1 MKVQK
6 KSIQGIAGMFALAA
20 LVAAGCD
27 GAEHDGGH
35 AAAPAAVRSAVTAAP
50 RPVAGVS
57 LSVASV
63 SGGGTVV
70 GTVTLTGT
78 DGTTT
83 VTVAPDGGAVDVPPS
98 ILVPSGAPSGAFT
111 IVTHPVTAA
120 VTVRITAQA
129 AGASAFA
136 DLQVLP
142 ATTTTTA
149 SAIITDPGCQAT
161 TLDRNDDG
169 STGAVTLPSPINFFG
184 TTYTFFYIN
193 NNGNVTFRQP
203 QATYTP
209 FTITASTP
217 PIIAPF
223 FADVDTRGTG
233 SSPVTYS
240 FGPVQFGGRPTMCVN
255 WVNVGYFNGHFDKLN
270 SFQLLLVDRSDV
282 NPNDFDIVMNYDHLT
297 WETGDASGGVN
308 GFGGTPAGAGYSA
321 GTGVA
326 SQFYQF
332 PGSLT
337 SGALLDSNAATGLSR
352 TSRNT
357 LVAGRHIFEVRNGA
371 APAGG
376 AIAGTVT
383 DAATPANRLAG
394 APVQV
399 CRTADGH
406 CVYLTLT
413 GATGQYEATG
423 IPEGDYL
430 VTAFPPAGSSLFSR
444 VVGPVHV
451 TAGTVQQVD
460 IALSGPTPP
469 PPGVTLTPS
478 RGSQGGLPVL
488 YWQTPIEL
496 RASACAGAQATYV
509 ITGPT
514 GATFASGP
522 MSEVTPGTYTA
533 IVPPF
538 FPNHGP
544 AHVHIHTTCP
554 SDIDFDIYIDPSGLV
569 RTVGGAPVVGAL
581 VALFRADSAAGPFEA
596 VPDGSAVMSP
606 MNRHNPDSTDSIGH
620 FGWDVISGFYKIRAQ
635 ADGCTAPDGGPY
647 VETDV
652 LTIPPAI
659 TGLDLRLSCPTADAT
674 PPVTTATVTPP
685 ANAAGWYAAA
695 PTVALSAVDDPAGS
709 GVASLQYVT
718 TGAQAGGATVAGNS
732 AQVTIASDGA
742 TTLTFGATD
751 LAGNAEPAHTLS
763 FNVDRAPPAVTC
775 PAAVISISS
784 ATGALVPVVVP
795 VTGSDAL
802 SGLASLV
809 LSSLQSSVPLADGDQ
824 QGFATGQPPAAGML
838 RAAPAGR
845 TYDLT
850 YTGSDVAGNV
860 SSCVAHVQV
869 QAQTGTTD
877 TTPPACAV
885 NRILATGA
893 SRTLELVV
901 SDSGSGLSSLHV
913 VTATGV
919 TVALPRFTAWVK
931 TPVVVRAGGAPS
943 SDEESLVLET
953 TDVAGNSA
961 RCAASLLRVSP
972 RSHQPSLSGV
982 LDSQGTL
989 TVYDGT
995 PGLRSARAIVNGHT
1009 LTLDHLRDGSVRSF
1023 DISGLLRPGS
1033 GNQVGLDVECG
1044 TRGTAD
1050 VLLWHGGA
1058 GQAPPV
1064 LH

>member
-1 MKVQK
+1 MKTNK
-6 KSIQGIAGMFALAA
+6 IISGMAGVFVVAA

-27 GAEHDGGH
+27 AGERGDGRAAEPS
-35 AAAPAAVRSAVTAAP
+35 AARLAVTAP
-50 RPVAGVS
+50 RPVA
-57 LSVASV
+57 SVALSAPSV

-70 GTVTLTGT
+70 GTVTLTGS
-78 DGTTT
+78 DGTTA
-83 VTVAPDGGAVDVPPS
+83 VTLAADSDAADVGAS
-98 ILVPSGAPSGAFT
+98 IQVPSGAPTGAFT

-120 VTVRITAQA
+120 VTVRITAQS

-142 ATTTTTA
+142 ATAATTA
-149 SAIITDPGCQAT
+149 SAIIDDPGCQTNA
-161 TLDRNDDG
+161 LARNDDG
-169 STGAVTLPSPINFFG
+169 STGAVTLPSPLNFFG

-223 FADVDTRGTG
+223 FADVDTRGSG

-240 FGPVQFGGRPTMCVN
+240 FGPVQFGGRPAMCVN
-255 WVNVGYFNGHFDKLN
+255 WVNVGYFSSHFDKLN

-282 NPNDFDIVMNYDHLT
+282 NPNDFDIVMNYDHIT
-297 WETGDASGGVN
+297 WETGDASGGLN

-337 SGALLDSNAATGLSR
+337 AGALLDSNAATGLSR

-383 DAATPANRLAG
+383 DAATPANTLAG

-399 CRTADGH
+399 CSTAGGR

-413 GATGQYEATG
+413 GSTGQYEATG
-423 IPEGDYL
+423 IAEGDYL
-430 VTAFPPAGSSLFSR
+430 VTVFPPAGSSLFSR

-451 TAGTVQQVD
+451 SAGAVQQVNVV
-460 IALSGPTPP
+460 LSGPTPP

-496 RASACAGAQATYV
+496 RANACPGAQASYA
-509 ITGPT
+509 ITSAA

-522 MSEVTPGTYTA
+522 MAEVAAGTYSA

-581 VALFRADSAAGPFEA
+581 VTLFRADSAAGPFEA

-606 MNRHNPDSTDSIGH
+606 MNRHNPDTTDTIGH

-635 ADGCTAPDGGPY
+635 ADGCTSPAGGPY

-659 TGLDLRLSCPTADAT
+659 TGLDLRLLCPTADTT
-674 PPVTTATVTPP
+674 PPVTTATVTPSP
-685 ANAAGWYAAA
+685 NAAGWYSTA
-695 PTVALSAVDDPAGS
+695 PTVSLSAIDDPSGS

-718 TGAQAGGATVAGNS
+718 TGAQSGGATVAGS
-732 AQVTIASDGA
+732 AAQLTVAADGL

-751 LAGNAEPAHTLS
+751 VAGNAEPAHTLS
-763 FNVDRAPPAVTC
+763 FNVDRTPPSVTC
-775 PAAVISISS
+775 PTAVITIASP
-784 ATGALVPVVVP
+784 TGALVPVAVP
-795 VTGSDAL
+795 VTAGDAG

-809 LSSLQSSVPLADGDQ
+809 LTTLQSSVPLADGDQ
-824 QGFATGQPPAAGML
+824 QGFLPGQPPADGLL

-850 YTGSDVAGNV
+850 YTAVDVAGN
-860 SSCVAHVQV
+860 SGACVAHVQV
-869 QAQTGTTD
+869 QASSGTTD
-877 TTPPACAV
+877 TAPPACQVARLLTSGGGRAV
-885 NRILATGA
+885 ELALSDA
-893 SRTLELVV
+893 
-901 SDSGSGLSSLHV
+901 DSGLARVRVL
-913 VTATGV
+913 TALGA
-919 TVALPRFTAWVK
+919 TVAVPRFTAGAK
-931 TPVVVRAGGAPS
+931 TPVIVRASAPAS
-943 SDEESLVLET
+943 SDQMSVLLET
-953 TDVAGNSA
+953 TDQAGNVG
-961 RCAASLLRVSP
+961 RCGASLLRLSP
-972 RSHQPSLSGV
+972 RSHQPSLSG
-982 LDSQGTL
+982 LPDSESTL
-989 TVYDGT
+989 TVYDGS
-995 PGLRSARAIVNGHT
+995 PGLRSAQAVVNGHP
-1009 LTLDHLRDGSVRSF
+1009 LLLDHLREGGARSF
-1023 DISGLLRPGS
+1023 DIGAMLQPGS
-1033 GNQVGLDVECG
+1033 ANRVSLNVDCG
-1044 TRGTAD
+1044 TRGSAD
-1050 VLLWHGGA
+1050 VLLWQGA
-1058 GQAPPV
+1058 GQTPPPR
-1064 LH
+1064 L

>member
-1 MKVQK
+1 MKTNTLVQRL
-6 KSIQGIAGMFALAA
+6 AGMVVVAA

-27 GAEHDGGH
+27 AGEHGEGRAAE
-35 AAAPAAVRSAVTAAP
+35 PSAVRSAVTATP
-50 RPVAGVS
+50 RPVASVG
-57 LSVASV
+57 LSAAAV

-70 GTVTLTGT
+70 GTVTLAGS
-78 DGTTT
+78 DGTTA
-83 VTVAPDGGAVDVPPS
+83 VTLSADSDAADVPAS
-98 ILVPSGAPSGAFT
+98 IQVPSGTATGAFT
-111 IVTHPVTAA
+111 IVTHPVTAP

-136 DLQVLP
+136 DVQVLP
-142 ATTTTTA
+142 ATATTSA
-149 SAIITDPGCQAT
+149 SAIVDDPGCQANA
-161 TLDRNDDG
+161 LARNDDS
-169 STGAVTLPSPINFFG
+169 STGAVTLPSPLNFFG

-223 FADVDTRGTG
+223 FADVDTRGSG

-240 FGPVQFGGRPTMCVN
+240 FGPVQFGGRPAMCVN
-255 WVNVGYFNGHFDKLN
+255 WVNVGYYSSHFDKLN

-282 NPNDFDIVMNYDHLT
+282 NPNDFDIVMNYDHIT
-297 WETGDASGGVN
+297 WETGDASGGLN

-321 GTGVA
+321 GSGVA

-337 SGALLDSNAATGLSR
+337 AGALLDSNAATGLSR

-383 DAATPANRLAG
+383 DAATPPNALAG

-399 CRTADGH
+399 CGVVDGH

-423 IPEGDYL
+423 IAEGDYL
-430 VTAFPPAGSSLFSR
+430 VTVFPPAGSSLFSR
-444 VVGPVHV
+444 TVGPVHV
-451 TAGTVQQVD
+451 SAGTVQQVNVV
-460 IALSGPTPP
+460 LSGPTPP

-496 RASACAGAQATYV
+496 RAGACAGAQASYA
-509 ITGPT
+509 ITSPA

-522 MSEVTPGTYTA
+522 MSEIAPGTYSA

-538 FPNHGP
+538 YPNHGP

-554 SDIDFDIYIDPSGLV
+554 SDIDFDIYIDPSGAV
-569 RTVGGAPVVGAL
+569 RTVAGAPVVGAL
-581 VALFRADSAAGPFEA
+581 VTLFRSDSAAGPFEA

-606 MNRHNPDSTDSIGH
+606 MNRHNPDTSDTVGH
-620 FGWDVISGFYKIRAQ
+620 FGWDVISGFYKVRAQ
-635 ADGCTAPDGGPY
+635 ADGCTSPAGGPY

-659 TGLDLRLSCPTADAT
+659 TGLDLRLLCATADTT
-674 PPVTTATVTPP
+674 PPITTAAVSPSP
-685 ANAAGWYAAA
+685 NAAGWYSTA
-695 PTVALSAVDDPAGS
+695 PVVALSALDEPAGS

-718 TGAQAGGATVAGNS
+718 TGAQAGGATVAGNA
-732 AQVTIASDGA
+732 AQFTVAADGV
-742 TTLTFGATD
+742 TTLTFAATD
-751 LAGNAEPAHTLS
+751 VAGNAEPPHTLS
-763 FNVDRAPPAVTC
+763 FNVDRAPPTVTC
-775 PAAVISISS
+775 PAAVISVAS
-784 ATGALVPVVVP
+784 ATGALVPVSIAVA
-795 VTGSDAL
+795 GSDAG

-809 LSSLQSSVPLADGDQ
+809 LTALQSSVPLADGDQ
-824 QGFATGQPPAAGML
+824 QGFLTGQPPADGLL

-850 YTGSDVAGNV
+850 YTAVDVAGN
-860 SSCVAHVQV
+860 SAACVAHVQV
-869 QAQTGTTD
+869 QPATGTTD
-877 TTPPACAV
+877 TTPPACKV
-885 NRILATGA
+885 SRLLTTGGG
-893 SRTLELVV
+893 RTVELTLTDT
-901 SDSGSGLSSLHV
+901 DSGLARVRV
-913 VTATGV
+913 VTALGAAV
-919 TVALPRFTAWVK
+919 VVPRFTAGVK
-931 TPVVVRAGGAPS
+931 TPVVARASAPAS
-943 SDEESLVLET
+943 SDQMSVVLET
-953 TDVAGNSA
+953 TDQAGNVA
-961 RCAASLLRVSP
+961 RCGASLLRLSP
-972 RSHQPSLSGV
+972 RSHQPSLAGV
-982 LDSQGTL
+982 PDSEATL

-995 PGLRSARAIVNGHT
+995 PGLRTARASVNGHA
-1009 LTLDHLRDGSVRSF
+1009 LLLDHLQEGRARSF
-1023 DISGLLRPGS
+1023 DISGLMQAGS
-1033 GNQVGLDVECG
+1033 VNRVALDVDCG
-1044 TRGTAD
+1044 ARGSAD
-1050 VLLWHGGA
+1050 VLLWQGA
-1058 GQAPPV
+1058 GQTPPPR
-1064 LH
+1064 L